1 MPTSNQTLTTYIPRA
16 ILSFDENTIG
26 EPSRTVKDITTDVK
40 ELVDVTPKAGLST
53 TAKVLIVIGVATVA
67 AAVVAVGVTLGI
79 MLNATTATT
88 TAMAAPSNLVGYR
101 GNINQSYVF
110 ALTGSRSGTIW
121 GTNIY
126 TDDSD
131 LSTAAVHSGIV
142 QYNQTSVITV
152 TILAGQSSYTST
164 TQNGITSLSYGSW
177 GGSYTI
183 VSVIG

>member
-1 MPTSNQTLTTYIPRA
+1 MIKS
-16 ILSFDENTIG
+16 SF
-26 EPSRTVKDITTDVK
+26 
-40 ELVDVTPKAGLST
+40 L
-53 TAKVLIVIGVATVA
+53 
-67 AAVVAVGVTLGI
+67 
-79 MLNATTATT
+79 ATT